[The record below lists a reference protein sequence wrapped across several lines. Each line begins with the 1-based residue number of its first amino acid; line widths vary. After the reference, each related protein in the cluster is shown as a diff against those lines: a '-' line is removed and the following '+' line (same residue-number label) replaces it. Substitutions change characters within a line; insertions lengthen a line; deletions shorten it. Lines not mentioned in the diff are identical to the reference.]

1 MAQAPQE
8 LEVDVSSE
16 VALEEAPATEE
27 NLVAATTATAKP
39 SAKKVRKGRTSR
51 VAEAAAPPT
60 AVPAP
65 IPKKSATIASAT
77 ESEKPKMGNVVE
89 MFNAIKNFVDA
100 LWDVFPNKESVNPLL
115 LYRRFLEEIK
125 LSHVTAMNRVCDG
138 FATFFK
144 TVVSKTNKGADI
156 TVDDCLVSGQL
167 SKITTG
173 LKIIFSETIFIP
185 IQRYIHLAKA
195 TDDDEVLAS
204 IHVHLLTISSMM
216 APSKAKFAKLERLG
230 VKVSNEMAFI
240 RDMMG
245 TIEKSTRG
253 MAKEEDPK
261 AAMLSLVTSGKLMS
275 IIGQMESKVKSN
287 NLDIGK
293 LFTAMSGY
301 AQSEDS
307 PEDEEESA
315 ENEGETST

>member
-16 VALEEAPATEE
+16 VALEEAPPTEE
-27 NLVAATTATAKP
+27 NLVATTATATAKP
-39 SAKKVRKGRTSR
+39 SAKKVRKGRASR

-60 AVPAP
+60 AVPP
-65 IPKKSATIASAT
+65 PTPKKSATIAPAT
-77 ESEKPKMGNVVE
+77 GSEKPKMGNVVE

-125 LSHVTAMNRVCDG
+125 LTHVNAMNRVCDG

-173 LKIIFSETIFIP
+173 LKIVFSDVIFIP

-216 APSKAKFAKLERLG
+216 APSKAKFAKLTKMG
-230 VKVSNEMAFI
+230 VKISNEMAFI
-240 RDMMG
+240 KDMMG

-261 AAMLSLVTSGKLMS
+261 AAMLQLVASGKLMS
-275 IIGQMESKVKSN
+275 IIGEMEKKVSKG
-287 NLDIGK
+287 NLDVGR
-293 LFTAMSGY
+293 LFNAMSGY
-301 AQSEDS
+301 AQSEEA
-307 PEDEEESA
+307 PEEEDDEEIEEKS
-315 ENEGETST
+315 E